1 MSSNWRLPSAIGVYF
16 SIFGWPIRK
25 QFFYNRECLKEYLGV
40 TNNQKS
46 SVPGHGYFSKL
57 EQFES
62 LHCEKGE
69 LFMVLFIS
77 QKHIMLEIE
86 NSTKP
91 VREVFCKQ
99 KIRLEQTKL
108 QYTQIQ
114 WKLTDCSSLGF
125 LWTTIIHCN
134 KYLNMNATI
143 FLPKARGRLPGC
155 FR

>member
-1 MSSNWRLPSAIGVYF
+1 MGMYF
-16 SIFGWPIRK
+16 
-25 QFFYNRECLKEYLGV
+25 LKVVL
-40 TNNQKS
+40 
-46 SVPGHGYFSKL
+46 
-57 EQFES
+57 
-62 LHCEKGE
+62 
-69 LFMVLFIS
+69 LFIL
-77 QKHIMLEIE
+77 QKHTMLEIE

-134 KYLNMNATI
+134 KYLNMTTRQFSFQKHMGDCPDFYVKRTPAMGAIPAPKWNLHKLFHLQKLSATI
-143 FLPKARGRLPGC
+143 AI
-155 FR
+155 